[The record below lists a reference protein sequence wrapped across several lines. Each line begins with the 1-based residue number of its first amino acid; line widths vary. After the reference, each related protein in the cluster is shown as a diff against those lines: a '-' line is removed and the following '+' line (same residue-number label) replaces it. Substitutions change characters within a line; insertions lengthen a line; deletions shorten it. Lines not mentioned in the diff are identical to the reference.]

1 MYCVQEHENGS
12 RPTMYYARG
21 AVAEM
26 GLNRDCMVALAMLMG
41 GDYDYIEGIKV
52 VGLVNIM
59 EILDAFD
66 VGCG

>member
-1 MYCVQEHENGS
+1 
-12 RPTMYYARG
+12 MYYARG